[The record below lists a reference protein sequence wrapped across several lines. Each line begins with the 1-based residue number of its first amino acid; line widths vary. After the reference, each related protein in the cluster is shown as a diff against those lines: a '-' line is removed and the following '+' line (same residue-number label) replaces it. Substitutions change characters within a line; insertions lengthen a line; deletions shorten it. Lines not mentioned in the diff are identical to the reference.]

1 MTIRVTRGA
10 LAVAATAAVAALG
23 ACASTAATPAA
34 DTAPE
39 AIPAVLPMKHEPRPT
54 SAAISAR
61 DLMTR
66 VYLFADDS
74 MQGRLAGSEGDR
86 RATAYIEGELRRLG
100 LEPAGE
106 NGSFFQHPIF
116 EARFDSAST
125 LAVDGRPLAFGRDAV
140 VRFQQGARSID
151 GAQVVYGGIWNDT
164 TTQLSPEAAAGKI
177 VVVAVP
183 SGTTAE
189 QQVVVF
195 RSPVTQRFVRAAGIA
210 IANLDVLP
218 ANNRAQYEAPAG
230 GVKGATGTE
239 LPAYFHVTADAA
251 RAMLGLAPGTRFET
265 IRAGKAGGTVRGTFR
280 FTEKETGARNVVAVL
295 RGSDPARRGQ
305 YVAIGSHSDHV
316 GIRRIGGRTAA
327 VNHDSL
333 KAWNDEAN
341 RLRGG
346 SERALT
352 PAERAGIRV
361 NVDSLRALRAARAD
375 SIYNG
380 ADDDASGSMAM
391 LEMAEALA
399 AGPRPARS
407 ILFVWHTA
415 EESGLLGAQ
424 YFTDN
429 PTVPRDSIV
438 AQLNIDMIGRGTATD
453 MPGRG
458 GPDYV
463 QLIGSRR
470 LSTGLGDLIETVNA
484 RRARPFRFDYEWDRT
499 GHPEQIYCRSDH
511 YEYAKWSIPVTFFTT
526 GGHGDYHQVTDEPQY
541 IDYRKLSDVAT
552 LVHDVAVAVADQPQR
567 PVVDKPRPD
576 PRGTCVQ

>member
-1 MTIRVTRGA
+1 MTIRLTRGA
-10 LAVAATAAVAALG
+10 LAVAALG
-23 ACASTAATPAA
+23 LAACARTPATPAA
-34 DTAPE
+34 EAVPE
-39 AIPAVLPMKHEPRPT
+39 GPLPLKLDARPT
-54 SAAISAR
+54 VAAITAR

-66 VYLFADDS
+66 VYLFADDT
-74 MQGRLAGSEGDR
+74 MQGRLAGSDGDR
-86 RATAYIEGELRRLG
+86 RATAYIERELRRMG

-116 EARFDSAST
+116 EARFDSSST
-125 LAVDGRPLAFGRDAV
+125 LALDGRPLAFGRDAL
-140 VRFQQGARSID
+140 VRFQPGARSIE

-195 RSPVTQRFVRAAGIA
+195 RSPVTQRFIRAAGIA
-210 IANLDVLP
+210 IANLDVVP
-218 ANNRAQYEAPAG
+218 ANSRAQYEAPAG
-230 GVKGATGTE
+230 GVKGATGSA
-239 LPAYFHVTADAA
+239 LPAYFHVTTDAA

-265 IRAGKAGGTVRGTFR
+265 VQAGKTGGTLRGTFR
-280 FTEKETGARNVVAVL
+280 FTERETGARNVIAVL

-327 VNHDSL
+327 VDHDSL

-352 PAERAGIRV
+352 AQERAGIRV
-361 NVDSLRALRAARAD
+361 NLDSLRALRPARAD
-375 SIYNG
+375 SVYNG

-391 LEMAEALA
+391 LEMAEALV

-415 EESGLLGAQ
+415 EEAGLLGAQ
-424 YFTDN
+424 YFADN

-438 AQLNIDMIGRGTATD
+438 AQLNLDMIGRGTAAD
-453 MPGRG
+453 MPGQG
-458 GPDYV
+458 GPHYL

-470 LSTGLGDLIETVNA
+470 LSSGLGDLIERVNA
-484 RRARPFRFDYEWDRT
+484 QRARPFRFDYEWDRT

-511 YEYAKWSIPVTFFTT
+511 YEYAKWGIPVTFFTT

-541 IDYRKLSDVAT
+541 VDYRKLTDVAT
-552 LVHDVAVAVADQPQR
+552 FVHDVAIAVANQPQR
-567 PVVDKPRPD
+567 PVVDKPKPD
-576 PRGTCVQ
+576 PRGVCVQ

>member
-1 MTIRVTRGA
+1 MPLRVTRGA
-10 LAVAATAAVAALG
+10 LAAALLG
-23 ACASTAATPAA
+23 LAACTRAVATPAA
-34 DTAPE
+34 DAVPE
-39 AIPAVLPMKHEPRPT
+39 GPLPLKLAARPT
-54 SAAISAR
+54 VAAITPR
-61 DLMTR
+61 DLMSR

-74 MQGRLAGSEGDR
+74 MGGRLSGSAGDLK
-86 RATAYIEGELRRLG
+86 ATAYIESELRRIG

-106 NGSFFQHPIF
+106 NGSFFQHPLF

-125 LAVDGRPLAFGRDAV
+125 LAVDGRTLTFGRDAI
-140 VRFQQGARSID
+140 VRFQPGARSIE

-195 RSPVTQRFVRAAGIA
+195 RSPVTARFIRAAGIA
-210 IANLDVLP
+210 IANLDVIP
-218 ANNRAQYEAPAG
+218 GPSRAQYEAPAS
-230 GVKGATGTE
+230 GVKGAAGTE
-239 LPAYFHVTADAA
+239 LPAYFHVTSDVA

-265 IRAGKAGGTVRGTFR
+265 VQAGKTGGTVRGAFR
-280 FTEKETGARNVVAVL
+280 FRERETGARNVIAVL
-295 RGSDPARRGQ
+295 RGADPALRNT

-316 GIRRIGGRTAA
+316 GFRRIAGRSAP
-327 VNHDSL
+327 VDHDSL

-341 RLRGG
+341 RIRGG

-361 NVDSLRALRAARAD
+361 NVDSLRALRPARPD

-391 LEMAEALA
+391 LEVAEQLA

-407 ILFVWHTA
+407 VLLVWHTA

-424 YFTDN
+424 YFTAS

-438 AQLNIDMIGRGTATD
+438 AQLNIDMIGRGTAAD
-453 MPGRG
+453 VPGNG
-458 GPDYV
+458 GPAYL

-470 LSTGLGDLIETVNA
+470 LSTELGDLIEAVNA

-511 YEYAKWSIPVTFFTT
+511 YEYAKWGIPVTFFST

-541 IDYRKLSDVAT
+541 IDYRKLADAST
-552 LVHDVAVAVADQPQR
+552 LVHDVALALASRPAR
-567 PVVDKPRPD
+567 PVVDKPKPD
-576 PRGTCVQ
+576 PRGVCVQ